1 MENCYALL
9 TGMSY
14 RVSFVKTK
22 GPIQVSVTDISNNP
36 HLKRIMS
43 EHDNSKRQ
51 PCGPHDLVPRALPQ
65 SITKTLGNT
74 SHTIQQCAVDGV
86 SQYASAVL
94 KDSQLLLEFKD
105 AIREGDGPRI
115 LG

>member
-1 MENCYALL
+1 
-9 TGMSY
+9 
-14 RVSFVKTK
+14 
-22 GPIQVSVTDISNNP
+22 
-36 HLKRIMS
+36 MS
-43 EHDNSKRQ
+43 EHDYIKKQ
-51 PCGPHDLVPRALPQ
+51 PCGPYDLVPRVLPQ
-65 SITKTLGNT
+65 SITTTLREPEA